1 MVYSRNVGMY
11 WDDLIDLQIELSDG
25 NTYTVIDI
33 VKKDDVLFLEL
44 EDYFG
49 DTFFLSE
56 DDCFCGSLDDYFDD
70 NKELPVCFI
79 DAIVEDYYASEDF
92 LYDLKRD
99 KELMGW

>member
-56 DDCFCGSLDDYFDD
+56 DDFFCDSLEDYFDD
-70 NKELPVCFI
+70 DKALPVCFI
-79 DAIVEDYYASEDF
+79 EATVEDYYTSEDF